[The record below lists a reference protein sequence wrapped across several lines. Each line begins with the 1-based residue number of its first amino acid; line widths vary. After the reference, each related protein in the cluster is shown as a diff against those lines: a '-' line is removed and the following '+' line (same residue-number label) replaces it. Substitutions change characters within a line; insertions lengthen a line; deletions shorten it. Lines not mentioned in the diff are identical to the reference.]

1 MQSGKRY
8 WDVEQ
13 KRRELLSRMR
23 KSVGGRGI
31 CMEEEAEV
39 GEIRDAYEV
48 RCKQSI
54 ETWRSEM
61 TKI

>member
-1 MQSGKRY
+1 
-8 WDVEQ
+8 
-13 KRRELLSRMR
+13 
-23 KSVGGRGI
+23 
-31 CMEEEAEV
+31 MEEEAEV

-48 RCKQSI
+48 RFKQSI

>member
-1 MQSGKRY
+1 
-8 WDVEQ
+8 
-13 KRRELLSRMR
+13 MR